1 MASDNADN
9 DLLTFS
15 DEPETRETEHQSSWL
30 ILIIDDEPS
39 VHDATRL
46 ALRGII
52 IEGRPLTFLHAFTAA
67 EARAILAR
75 GPVAQTRFIPLLYG
89 LRIARRNAGTHLR
102 PALLQQGVAAAMVA
116 VQVGVDNAL
125 QRRALQGRFN
135 QRQRLL
141 GVDAIA
147 GIDHRCGALR
157 EHGVI
162 G

>member
-67 EARAILAR
+67 EARAILAER
-75 GPVAQTRFIPLLYG
+75 RDIAIALLDVVMESEDAG
-89 LRIARRNAGTHLR
+89 LRLTRYIREELGNQAIRIILR
-102 PALLQQGVAAAMVA
+102 TGQPGYAPEIETIRTYDINDYKTKSELTRIRLFTSLTVAI
-116 VQVGVDNAL
+116 
-125 QRRALQGRFN
+125 RS
-135 QRQRLL
+135 
-141 GVDAIA
+141 
-147 GIDHRCGALR
+147 
-157 EHGVI
+157 
-162 G
+162 